1 MFQFKIKTGQQA
13 QLTEYIQWVEKV
25 IINQN

>member
-13 QLTEYIQWVEKV
+13 QLAEYILWVEKV
-25 IINQN
+25 IIIQN